1 MYKRIK
7 DYFKSNPSRLYVR
20 LIVLVY
26 LLFSYNTFPGWWYSL
41 IGTLLIILLARI
53 CWEDE
58 YLEWIGLRIEPKAF
72 FFCLLFLIVIA
83 FGSFQLITFIARGSH
98 VSFSLIS
105 FTAFLHIIGYTL
117 NEEIVLG
124 AILINFIQKRFKKL
138 NQFYTSILV
147 AVAFPLLHYIF
158 YRWIFLDKG
167 IICISSLVSLF
178 AVGAIRNNLILR
190 TGHIGYSWALHVGW
204 AFIMFGFVHT
214 KTITTKILSEP
225 EKFNLYLGSPIMV
238 LILTFMAILSFLL
251 LLQKR
256 QDISRA

>member
-1 MYKRIK
+1 
-7 DYFKSNPSRLYVR
+7 L
-20 LIVLVY
+20 
-26 LLFSYNTFPGWWYSL
+26 GA
-41 IGTLLIILLARI
+41 LLIILLSRK
-53 CWEDE
+53 CWRNE
-58 YLEWIGLRIEPKAF
+58 YLERIGLRIEHKSIAL
-72 FFCLLFLIVIA
+72 CLLLAILVV
-83 FGSFQLITFIARGSH
+83 FGSFYMISFIARNAV
-98 VSFSLIS
+98 VSISIIS
-105 FTAFLHIIGYTL
+105 FTVFLHILGYTL

-124 AILINFIQKRFKKL
+124 AILLNFIQKRFKKL
-138 NQFYTSILV
+138 NQFYISILV